1 MLTDIAM
8 NTPQKII
15 RVFPRKTSMTPDDSM
30 AFVGDPQL
38 WRPGADEV
46 HVSVT
51 FTWDIAEGKRLVEAW
66 SQYYST
72 VRLGGP
78 AFGDPGNGFA
88 PGMYVKPGVTF
99 TSRGC
104 PNRCPWCFVPK
115 REGRLR
121 LLDIKPGWIV
131 QDNNLL
137 ATPHSHQERVY
148 AMLKAQRKGATFKGG
163 LEAARVDD
171 WVLEQLRE
179 LRINEVFLAADTKA
193 ALPAL
198 RRAVDKLA
206 FLGRNS
212 NKLRC
217 YVMIGYDETIDQG
230 QARLEAV
237 WEAGCL
243 PFAQLYR
250 APDQEIQYSKEWR
263 DLARTWSRPAA
274 IRAMHK

>member
-1 MLTDIAM
+1 
-8 NTPQKII
+8 
-15 RVFPRKTSMTPDDSM
+15 
-30 AFVGDPQL
+30 
-38 WRPGADEV
+38 
-46 HVSVT
+46 
-51 FTWDIAEGKRLVEAW
+51 
-66 SQYYST
+66 
-72 VRLGGP
+72 
-78 AFGDPGNGFA
+78 
-88 PGMYVKPGVTF
+88 
-99 TSRGC
+99 
-104 PNRCPWCFVPK
+104 
-115 REGRLR
+115 LR